1 MSRLPA
7 PRSSR
12 KAEAAT
18 GDSLVATQMR
28 FDKHGLAKI
37 DRAAELLGSTR
48 SEFVRRS
55 AVAEAEKVILDQ
67 VYFGVDRAT
76 FDFFT
81 DLVSRPPQ
89 GKGYERLMAIKPR
102 WRTNEGS

>member
-1 MSRLPA
+1 MPRSAA
-7 PRSSR
+7 PHSSR
-12 KAEAAT
+12 KAESSASDT
-18 GDSLVATQMR
+18 LVATQMR
-28 FDKHGLAKI
+28 FDKQGLAKI

-67 VYFGVDRAT
+67 VYFGVDRTT

-81 DLVSRPPQ
+81 DLISRPPQ
-89 GKGYERLMAIKPR
+89 GEGYKRLMAIKPR
-102 WRTNEGS
+102 WQTDEGS